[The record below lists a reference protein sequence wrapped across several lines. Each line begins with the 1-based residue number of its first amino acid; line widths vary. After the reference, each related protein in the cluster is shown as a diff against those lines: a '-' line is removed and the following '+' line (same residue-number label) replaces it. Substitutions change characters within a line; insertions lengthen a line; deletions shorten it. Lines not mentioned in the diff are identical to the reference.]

1 MKIFNIWDIE
11 SVKVN
16 EKALSSYIFINPVLV
31 PRSGGRAASGQ
42 RIWVQ
47 NNSIVERLMN
57 KLMVPGHRG
66 KKHKVTSSH
75 CTGKSSKTYK
85 IVKETFEILE
95 KETKQNP
102 IQVFVT
108 ALENAAPR
116 EEVTGIEYGGARYS
130 KAVDLSPLRRVDL
143 ALRWMVQGSYSKS
156 FNSKKK
162 ITRALADEILAAY
175 KIDQA
180 SNAISKKLESE
191 RQADSS
197 R

>member
-1 MKIFNIWDIE
+1 MKLFNIWDVE
-11 SVKVN
+11 TVKVK
-16 EKALSSYIFINPVLV
+16 EKALVPYIHIDPVLI
-31 PRSGGRAASGQ
+31 PRTGGRAASGQ

-47 NNSIVERLMN
+47 KNHVVERLMN
-57 KLMVPGHRG
+57 KLMVPGHKG
-66 KKHKVTSSH
+66 KKHKLSSYH
-75 CTGKSSKTYK
+75 CTGKSGNVYR

-102 IQVFVT
+102 IQVFIT
-108 ALENAAPR
+108 ALENGAPR

-143 ALRWMVQGSYSKS
+143 VLRWMVQGAYAKS

-162 ITRALADEILAAY
+162 IPRTLADEILAAH

>member
-1 MKIFNIWDIE
+1 MKLFNVWDIE

-16 EKALSSYIFINPVLV
+16 EKALSPYIFIDPVLI

-47 NNSIVERLMN
+47 KNNIVERLMN
-57 KLMVPGHRG
+57 RLMVPGHKG
-66 KKHKVTSSH
+66 KKHKLSSSH
-75 CTGKSSKTYK
+75 CTGKSTKVYK
-85 IVKETFEILE
+85 IVKETFEIIE
-95 KETKQNP
+95 KETKENP
-102 IQVFVT
+102 IQVFVK

-130 KAVDLSPLRRVDL
+130 KAVDVSPLRRVDL
-143 ALRWMVQGSYSKS
+143 ALRWFVQGAYGKS

-162 ITRALADEILAAY
+162 ITRTLADEILAAFR
-175 KIDQA
+175 IDKA
-180 SNAISKKLESE
+180 SNAISKKLEAE
-191 RQADSS
+191 RQSDSS